1 MTVQISG
8 AAIEQFSKKLE
19 GFSNSLSDEERT
31 LLKGML
37 DRGSGL
43 SADELS
49 KASGGASLSV
59 QALQFRAFAP
69 RLQAAFF
76 TRLMCW

>member
-8 AAIEQFSKKLE
+8 AAIERFSQKLAN
-19 GFSNSLSDEERT
+19 FSNTLSDEERT
-31 LLKGML
+31 LFKGML
-37 DRGSGL
+37 ERGSGL

-49 KASGGASLSV
+49 KVQGGAPLSG
-59 QALQFRAFAP
+59 QLLQFGSFAP
-69 RLQAAFF
+69 HLQANFF